1 MNILVLGKG
10 KTGSLV
16 AEIAQQRGHAVTS
29 IDEFDNVD
37 GSALTAEKLSSYDV
51 AIDFTA
57 PSAVMG
63 NIQAL
68 AKAGKN
74 MVVGTTGWY
83 DEMPNV
89 QKLVEQSG
97 IGFIYGSNF
106 SIGMNVFFEIARTAA
121 AALKYGYRGE
131 IAERHHVTKKDAPSG
146 TAVIMQRIVQ
156 ETSGEELKITSVR
169 EGDTVGMH
177 VLVLDSDNDTMM
189 LTHDAKNRR
198 GLAEGAVLAAE
209 WIADKKG
216 FHDFKRVYREM
227 KP

>member
-16 AEIAQQRGHAVTS
+16 AEIAQQRGHDVTS

-37 GSALTAEKLSSYDV
+37 GSALTPEKLSTYDV

-68 AKAGKN
+68 TKAGKN
-74 MVVGTTGWY
+74 VVVGTTGWY

-156 ETSGEELKITSVR
+156 EASGEELKITSVR

-177 VLVLDSDNDTMM
+177 VLVLDSANDTMM
-189 LTHDAKNRR
+189 LTHDAKTRR
-198 GLAEGAVLAAE
+198 GLAEGAVLASE
-209 WIADKKG
+209 WIVGKKG
-216 FHDFKRVYREM
+216 FYDFKQVFREM

>member
-10 KTGSLV
+10 KTGSQV
-16 AEIAQQRGHAVTS
+16 AEIAQQRGHNVTA

-37 GSALTAEKLSSYDV
+37 GVALTPEKLLPYDV

-63 NIQAL
+63 NIHAL
-68 AKAGKN
+68 AKASKN
-74 MVVGTTGWY
+74 IVVGTTGWY
-83 DEMPNV
+83 SEMPTV
-89 QKLVEQSG
+89 EKIVEQSG
-97 IGFIYGSNF
+97 IGVIYGSNF

-121 AALKYGYRGE
+121 AALKYGYKGE

-146 TAVIMQRIVQ
+146 TAVIMQRIIK
-156 ETSGEELKITSVR
+156 EASGEELKITSVR

-177 VLVLDSDNDTMM
+177 VIVLDSENDTMM
-189 LTHDAKNRR
+189 LTHDAKTRR

-209 WIADKKG
+209 WIVGKKG
-216 FHDFKRVYREM
+216 FYDFKQVFREM